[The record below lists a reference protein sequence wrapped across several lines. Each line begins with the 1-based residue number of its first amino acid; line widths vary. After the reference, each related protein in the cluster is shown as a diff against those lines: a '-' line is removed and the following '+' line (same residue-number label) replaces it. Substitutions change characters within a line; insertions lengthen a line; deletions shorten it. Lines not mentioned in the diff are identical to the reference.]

1 MASSDGGPTETRLD
15 GSYHCEQ
22 CGNDIRELFFTTTN
36 HEPDTPFYVTCDVC
50 GLGFPV
56 PQSSLRSGV
65 QKRSTSADMK
75 QDPAGGAT
83 AGKTPSHRGLP
94 AMGASS
100 AQLLP
105 VRKISKGTHS
115 TTSVTESSKSK
126 KQKLSADSING
137 LKSSTHSLDS
147 NMNLQVDFAEAR
159 SNFFSQTCPCGCSD
173 RSDFFFVTDNEDDE
187 ILMRECKQCGDMIGI
202 DDTTPYDNVLSWIDD
217 SAQIHVSICD
227 CGNENP
233 DKFVF
238 ELLNDDIVLK
248 CGVCEKIIP
257 VSNLNGNAAGGVSA
271 PQEVNANVECAI
283 YEANVDCVIDDSMKR
298 PLCANVESLVAECTC
313 ATSATQ
319 TSSTEAPEGC
329 ACAGHPCGRTKIDP
343 TSASKFNPG
352 DHLGWHRPLG
362 YWHHAII
369 VRCSSIADT
378 TVRVIHYAEPTSK
391 STCKGTVIE
400 EWIDLRKQ
408 LGDLYRIEYRPR
420 TFYSGDVVIERGRSR
435 LGEVQYNIFDNNC
448 EHFALWC
455 KTGVGKSEQVETLC
469 ASLKRIGH
477 KSLAVMGGNTMRHLI
492 GRAISAVPP
501 KRWMVKMMPSWNQMS
516 SKVAL
521 AGSSGG
527 AVVSKNTGTE
537 LVRKHACCSVVTGA
551 VAFTVV
557 MGIEVYSLYRD
568 LKKVL
573 AQRREGDISEQVF
586 VNIVVKRACRSIG
599 GVVGATTGT
608 IVPIPVIGTLI
619 GCTLGSL
626 IGEGVGALAGRHTS
640 ALVAKR
646 RLTKAG
652 EAGCDKD

>member
-1 MASSDGGPTETRLD
+1 M
-15 GSYHCEQ
+15 
-22 CGNDIRELFFTTTN
+22 TN
-36 HEPDTPFYVTCDVC
+36 HEPDTPCYVTCDVC

-56 PQSSLRSGV
+56 PQSSLRGGIP
-65 QKRSTSADMK
+65 KRSTSATDGK
-75 QDPAGGAT
+75 QDTSGGAT
-83 AGKTPSHRGLP
+83 ASSTPSHQGLP
-94 AMGASS
+94 VMGASS
-100 AQLLP
+100 TQLLP
-105 VRKISKGTHS
+105 VRKMSRETNS
-115 TTSVTESSKSK
+115 TTGDIESSTSK
-126 KQKLSADSING
+126 KQKLSVDSINR
-137 LKSSTHSLDS
+137 LKTSTYSLDS
-147 NMNLQVDFAEAR
+147 NNNLQVDFAKAR
-159 SNFFSQTCPCGCSD
+159 SNFFNQTCPCGCSE
-173 RSDFFFVTDNEDDE
+173 RSDFFFVTDNEDGE

-217 SAQIHVSICD
+217 SAQIRVSICD

-257 VSNLNGNAAGGVSA
+257 VSNQNGNAAGGVSA
-271 PQEVNANVECAI
+271 PQEVDANVEC
-283 YEANVDCVIDDSMKR
+283 VIDDANMDCAVDDDNIKQ
-298 PLCANVESLVAECTC
+298 PLCSKAESLVAECTC

-343 TSASKFNPG
+343 MSAWKFNPG

-378 TVRVIHYAEPTSK
+378 TVRIIHYYS
-391 STCKGTVIE
+391 KGTVIE

-435 LGEVQYNIFDNNC
+435 LGEVQYNVFDNNC

-477 KSLAVMGGNTMRHLI
+477 KSLAMMGGNTMRHLI
-492 GRAISAVPP
+492 GRAISAAPP

-527 AVVSKNTGTE
+527 AVISKNTGTE

-626 IGEGVGALAGRHTS
+626 IGEGVGALVGRHTS
-640 ALVAKR
+640 ALVAERGK
-646 RLTKAG
+646 TKAG

>member
-1 MASSDGGPTETRLD
+1 MVARRRLNWAARTTASNVVTTSENYSSQPQTTLMMRLIRAMRPVMYAVWVLLFRSRVYGVASQSDAPAPLMGNKTHQVAPLLVARLP
-15 GSYHCEQ
+15 
-22 CGNDIRELFFTTTN
+22 L
-36 HEPDTPFYVTCDVC
+36 PVT
-50 GLGFPV
+50 
-56 PQSSLRSGV
+56 
-65 QKRSTSADMK
+65 
-75 QDPAGGAT
+75 
-83 AGKTPSHRGLP
+83 
-94 AMGASS
+94 GASS

-105 VRKISKGTHS
+105 VRKMSRGTNS
-115 TTSVTESSKSK
+115 TTGDIESSTSK
-126 KQKLSADSING
+126 KQKLSVDSINR
-137 LKSSTHSLDS
+137 LKTSTHSLDS
-147 NMNLQVDFAEAR
+147 NNNLQVDFALAR
-159 SNFFSQTCPCGCSD
+159 SNFFNKTCPCGCSE
-173 RSDFFFVTDNEDDE
+173 RSDFFFVTDNEDGE

-217 SAQIHVSICD
+217 SAQIRVSICD

-248 CGVCEKIIP
+248 CGECEKIIP
-257 VSNLNGNAAGGVSA
+257 VSNHNVNAAAGVSA
-271 PQEVNANVECAI
+271 PQEVDANVECAI
-283 YEANVDCVIDDSMKR
+283 DEANVDCVVDDSMKR
-298 PLCANVESLVAECTC
+298 PLCSKAESLVAECTC

-343 TSASKFNPG
+343 TSAWKFNPG

-378 TVRVIHYAEPTSK
+378 TVRIIHYYS
-391 STCKGTVIE
+391 KGTVIE

-435 LGEVQYNIFDNNC
+435 LGEVQYNVFDNNC

-501 KRWMVKMMPSWNQMS
+501 KRWMIKMMPSWNQMS
-516 SKVAL
+516 SKV
-521 AGSSGG
+521 
-527 AVVSKNTGTE
+527 NTGTE

-568 LKKVL
+568 LTKVL

-646 RLTKAG
+646 RMTKAG